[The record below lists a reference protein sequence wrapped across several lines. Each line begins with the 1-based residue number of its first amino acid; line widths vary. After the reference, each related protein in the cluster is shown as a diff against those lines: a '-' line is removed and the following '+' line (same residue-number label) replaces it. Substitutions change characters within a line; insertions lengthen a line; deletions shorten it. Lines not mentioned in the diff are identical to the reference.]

1 MAISVLTAT
10 VDSDTYGG
18 GGANDMI
25 VLTTSDNVPAS
36 STLFVL
42 VVGWQGTTPAYV
54 TVRSAASGGGT
65 LYTKD
70 AEQKNPSGD
79 HVISLHRLSN
89 VGAGAPL
96 SAYISAVS
104 GGLAGTW
111 RAAIVAVSGVKL
123 SAPVV
128 DADQNSDAAEDPT
141 SATVTATASGQLALG
156 GLYPVDYFSAVSTPS
171 GWTLI
176 TNSESAEA
184 FNWVYQI
191 TTGSGG
197 YSAQW
202 GRSSAPGPG
211 LMVVAIDDVEAGGGG
226 GDEQPIV
233 KRMGGVPGMPGPK
246 FYGGVGGGVW

>member
-1 MAISVLTAT
+1 MAIDVLETT
-10 VDSDTYGG
+10 VDADTYGG

-25 VLTTSDNVPAS
+25 VLTTLDNVPAN
-36 STLFVL
+36 STLFVV

-70 AEQKNPSGD
+70 SEMKNPSGD

-111 RAAIVAVSGVKL
+111 RAAIVAVAGVKL
-123 SAPVV
+123 SSPVI
-128 DADQNSDAAEDPT
+128 DADQGSDAAEDPT
-141 SATVTATASGQLALG
+141 SPTVTATASGQIGIA

-176 TNSESAEA
+176 ANSEAGEP
-184 FNWVYQI
+184 FNLVYQI
-191 TTGSGG
+191 TTGSGS

-211 LMVVAIDDVEAGGGG
+211 LMVIGIYDVEGGGG
-226 GDEQPIV
+226 GGAGNPWYHYAQQ
-233 KRMGGVPGMPGPK
+233 
-246 FYGGVGGGVW
+246 

>member
-1 MAISVLTAT
+1 MAIDILETT
-10 VDSDTYGG
+10 VDADSYLG
-18 GGANDMI
+18 GGADDMI
-25 VLTTSDNVPAS
+25 VLTTSANVPAN
-36 STLFVL
+36 STLFVV

-70 AEQKNPSGD
+70 AEQKNPGGD

-111 RAAIVAVSGVKL
+111 RAAIVAVSGVTL
-123 SAPVV
+123 SSPVI

-141 SATVTATASGQLALG
+141 SDTVTATASGQLGLA
-156 GLYPVDYFSAVSTPS
+156 GLYPVDYSSSVTTPS

-176 TNSESAEA
+176 ANSESPEA
-184 FNWVYQI
+184 FNLVYQI
-191 TTGSGG
+191 TTGSGS

-211 LMVVAIDDVEAGGGG
+211 LMVIGIYDVEGGGG
-226 GDEQPIV
+226 GGMDPLLAYYYMQQQ
-233 KRMGGVPGMPGPK
+233 GGI
-246 FYGGVGGGVW
+246 

>member
-1 MAISVLTAT
+1 MAIDVLEST
-10 VDSDTYGG
+10 VDADSYVG

-36 STLFVL
+36 STLFVV

-70 AEQKNPSGD
+70 AEMKNPSGD

-96 SAYISAVS
+96 SAYISAVT

-111 RAAIVAVSGVKL
+111 RAAIVAVSGVTL
-123 SAPVV
+123 SSPVI
-128 DADQNSDAAEDPT
+128 DADQGSDAAEDPT
-141 SATVTATASGQLALG
+141 SPTVTATASGQL
-156 GLYPVDYFSAVSTPS
+156 GLAAMYPVDYFSAVTTPS

-191 TTGSGG
+191 TTGSGS

-211 LMVVAIDDVEAGGGG
+211 LMVIGIYDVEGGGG
-226 GDEQPIV
+226 GGTPNPWYYYAQQ
-233 KRMGGVPGMPGPK
+233 
-246 FYGGVGGGVW
+246 